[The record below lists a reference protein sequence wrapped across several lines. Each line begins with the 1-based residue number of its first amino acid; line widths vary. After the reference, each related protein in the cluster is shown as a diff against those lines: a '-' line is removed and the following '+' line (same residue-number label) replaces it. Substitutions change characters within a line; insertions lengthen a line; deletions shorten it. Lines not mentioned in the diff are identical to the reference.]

1 MKEEAKTELPKKSIA
16 AQPAKRDGVA
26 GTVIPGAAMR
36 SAKNT
41 LITQFAAAYK
51 NHGIA
56 KQRETVLDCSDSDVE
71 SSCTSSDYSD

>member
-16 AQPAKRDGVA
+16 AQPAKREGVA

-56 KQRETVLDCSDSDVE
+56 K
-71 SSCTSSDYSD
+71 